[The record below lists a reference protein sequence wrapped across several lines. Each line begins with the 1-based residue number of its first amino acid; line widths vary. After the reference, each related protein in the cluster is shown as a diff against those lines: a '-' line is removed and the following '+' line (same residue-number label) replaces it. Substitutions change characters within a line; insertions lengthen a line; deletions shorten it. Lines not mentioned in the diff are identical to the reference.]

1 MSVNLVAFDWGLDN
15 LSVVFSG
22 STISV
27 EVDNVPMG
35 FVRQSSR

>member
-1 MSVNLVAFDWGLDN
+1 LVGFDWGLHN

-35 FVRQSSR
+35 LFGYPRVD